1 MEKNVDTKL
10 EKCPKNPDHA
20 KDAAV
25 IAKEVDD
32 AHQLYEETFQKMRKI
47 ADQKGIN
54 WDAVLIVVALH
65 LSDMA
70 KEQGM
75 MLKVLDAFISGAHDF
90 KKDFPEGDAM
100 RKILDFFMSKVVIT
114 AESCPH
120 CSDDTRKILVGL
132 GTSIELNLLDA
143 IRVFMKYMFDID
155 DEEMANSKVWVQG
168 DSE

>member
-1 MEKNVDTKL
+1 MKKNVDTKFVNDS
-10 EKCPKNPDHA
+10 KNPDYSKGDDLILKEV
-20 KDAAV
+20 KDAH
-25 IAKEVDD
+25 K
-32 AHQLYEETFQKMRKI
+32 LYEETFQKMRKI

-54 WDAVLIVVALH
+54 WDAVLIVVAMH

-70 KEQGM
+70 KEKGM

-90 KKDFPEGDAM
+90 GKDFPEGDAM

-114 AESCPH
+114 TESCPH

-143 IRVFMKYMFDID
+143 IRVFMKYMFNID